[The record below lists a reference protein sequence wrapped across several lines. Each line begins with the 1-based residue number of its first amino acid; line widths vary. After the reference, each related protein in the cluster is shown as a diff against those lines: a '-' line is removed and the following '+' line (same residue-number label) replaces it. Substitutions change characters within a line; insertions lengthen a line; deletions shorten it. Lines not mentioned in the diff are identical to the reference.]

1 MSFLNTNRLSVKYL
15 KLIEPQSTCLFNAND
30 ALIFTGIIPKN
41 KAKKSKNYCLHVLY
55 QHVLLEQDFYNLT
68 LKKKNHRRHS
78 EESTSGFKRFQISL
92 SSRCLQFTE
101 INFYDENAQGG
112 KKKSK
117 PSSLKSQQNILKHAD
132 YFCM

>member
-68 LKKKNHRRHS
+68 LKKKITEDIQKSLLLALKDFRSHS
-78 EESTSGFKRFQISL
+78 QADVFNSLKSIFMMKMLREE
-92 SSRCLQFTE
+92 
-101 INFYDENAQGG
+101 
-112 KKKSK
+112 KKSK